1 MNETLR
7 LLAERG
13 SVRAYQKRPIEQD
26 HIQQIKQATLRA
38 PTAGN
43 MMLYSV
49 IEVEDQEKKDQLALL
64 CDNQPMISKAPLVWV
79 FLADY
84 QKWADYFISSGAV
97 DLGLKNNIPHRTPVT
112 GDLFISL
119 CDALVAAQT
128 AVVAAES
135 LGIGS
140 CYIGDIL
147 ENYESVSEM
156 LNLPKYTFPITL
168 ICFGYPKNKPSLER
182 VPRCNADDIFHIDS
196 YHKKNAEEL
205 TAMYREMD
213 EKNKN
218 QKRYNS
224 YPGVDNLGQ
233 YYYIKKHTSEFM
245 KEMDRSVKEMLKNWG

>member
-13 SVRAYQKRPIEQD
+13 SVRAYQEKPIDQD
-26 HIQQIKQATLRA
+26 HIQQMKQATLRA

-49 IEVEDQEKKDQLALL
+49 IEVKDQEKKDRLALL

-140 CYIGDIL
+140 CYVGDIL
-147 ENYESVSEM
+147 ENYKSVSETI
-156 LNLPKYTFPITL
+156 NLPKHTLPITL
-168 ICFGYPKNKPSLER
+168 VCFGYPKKKPVPGK
-182 VPRCNADDIFHIDS
+182 VPRCSADDIFHTDTYHQKNANELSAMYHEMNEI
-196 YHKKNAEEL
+196 HKK
-205 TAMYREMD
+205 
-213 EKNKN
+213 
-218 QKRYNS
+218 QKRYDTYS
-224 YPGVDNLGQ
+224 GVENLGQ